1 MSQDPDDPGAPE
13 RRVRQLDPGDPLAD
27 DPARRRRRR
36 RVLRDILIVAGV
48 LLALGITFSIIQNF
62 VRFMDRDDFTADGTE
77 SADIEVDDGDISITA
92 RGSADSAR
100 SATVE
105 TQVRYFLR
113 KPDVRFE
120 DDDTEARVRTSCEW
134 PSNCDID
141 VSADV
146 PRGTDAT
153 LRTDAGDLT
162 VAGPAGVV
170 DARASDGSITVDG
183 ALRDVRVAVADG
195 DMSVANVSGAVR
207 AEVTNGDLELA
218 SLSGPLRI
226 RMAEGE
232 LTGADLTSTDA
243 EIESGT
249 GNVDLEFT
257 GAPERVEIDIGAGNL
272 TLSLPR
278 GTYRL
283 DESRGAG
290 SIDTEGITEDPEAP
304 NRIAIRSGEG
314 NVTIVGS

>member
-1 MSQDPDDPGAPE
+1 M
-13 RRVRQLDPGDPLAD
+13 
-27 DPARRRRRR
+27 
-36 RVLRDILIVAGV
+36 LRDILIVAGV
-48 LLALGITFSIIQNF
+48 LLALGITFSILQNTI
-62 VRFMDRDDFTADGTE
+62 RFHDGDDFTADGVE
-77 SADIEVDDGDISITA
+77 SVDLRVDDGDVNVSA
-92 RGSADSAR
+92 RETGDGAR

-120 DDDTEARVRTSCEW
+120 DDDTEARIRTSCEW

-146 PRGTDAT
+146 PPETDAT

-162 VAGPAGVV
+162 VTGPAGVV
-170 DARASDGSITVDG
+170 DARASDGEIVVDG
-183 ALRDVRVAVADG
+183 ARRDVRVAVADG
-195 DMSVANVSGAVR
+195 DVSVANVAGAVR
-207 AEVTNGDLELA
+207 AEVTNGDLALA
-218 SLSGPLRI
+218 SLNGPLRI
-226 RMAEGE
+226 RTAEGD
-232 LTGADLTSTDA
+232 LTGADLTSSDA

-249 GNVDLEFT
+249 GNVDLEFAET
-257 GAPERVEIDIGAGNL
+257 PERIEIDIGAGNL
-272 TLSLPR
+272 TLVVPS

-304 NRIAIRSGEG
+304 NRITIRSGEG
-314 NVTIVGS
+314 NVTITGT

>member
-1 MSQDPDDPGAPE
+1 M
-13 RRVRQLDPGDPLAD
+13 
-27 DPARRRRRR
+27 
-36 RVLRDILIVAGV
+36 LRDILIVAGV
-48 LLALGITFSIIQNF
+48 LLALGITFSILQNS
-62 VRFMDRDDFTADGTE
+62 VRFLDDDDFTADGVE
-77 SADIEVDDGDISITA
+77 SADIAVDDGDININA
-92 RGSADSAR
+92 RESAGSTR

-120 DDDTEARVRTSCEW
+120 DEETEARVRTSCEW

-170 DARASDGSITVDG
+170 DARTTDGSITVDG
-183 ALRDVRVAVADG
+183 GLRDVRVAVADG
-195 DMSVANVSGAVR
+195 EISVANVAGAVR
-207 AEVTNGDLELA
+207 AEVTNGDLDLA

-226 RMAEGE
+226 RTAEGE
-232 LTGADLTSTDA
+232 LSGADLTSTDA

-257 GAPERVEIDIGAGNL
+257 GTPERVEIDIGAGNL
-272 TLSLPR
+272 TLTVPR
-278 GTYRL
+278 GSYRL

-290 SIDTEGITEDPEAP
+290 SIDTEGITQDPEAP

-314 NVTIVGS
+314 NVTIIGS